1 MAQGDLEHQM
11 RDLADELK
19 RLRDEIRVKLHLASL
34 EARDRWDELEPSM
47 GQVEKLAREVN
58 EASKRKL
65 GELRDRL
72 KELVERVRRDSDQQD
87 QPHV

>member
-34 EARDRWDELEPSM
+34 EARDRWNELEPSM

-58 EASKRKL
+58 EALKRKL

-72 KELVERVRRDSDQQD
+72 REVVERVRRDSDQQD

>member
-1 MAQGDLEHQM
+1 MAQRDLEHQM
-11 RDLADELK
+11 QDLADELK
-19 RLRDEIRVKLHLASL
+19 RLRDEIRVKLHLAGL
-34 EARDRWDELEPSM
+34 EARDRWNELEPSM

-65 GELRDRL
+65 GDLRDRL